1 MYVYKNM
8 EDFMQADLVRTEDD
22 LRALINEGAD
32 ADKIKKGAEV
42 LEENKKR
49 EKQEYEGVLTAEH
62 ETEFAKSGVKR
73 HLGVHMG
80 LRRRLKIQ
88 AQKGRLWMANRLSR
102 GNKAIPQVEG
112 GVSTEITD
120 RYNLRKALGETEDM
134 LAELRKTTNK
144 QQEVVAASKK
154 AHEAAVQ
161 DRAERRSKMGI
172 FSRTATFAKDLVTD
186 VSEAN
191 NIEEQKKQ
199 VDANIRSAQEI
210 RDQQAV
216 LAGMLADRRGD
227 MR

>member
-1 MYVYKNM
+1 M
-8 EDFMQADLVRTEDD
+8 A
-22 LRALINEGAD
+22 
-32 ADKIKKGAEV
+32 
-42 LEENKKR
+42 
-49 EKQEYEGVLTAEH
+49 
-62 ETEFAKSGVKR
+62 
-73 HLGVHMG
+73 
-80 LRRRLKIQ
+80 
-88 AQKGRLWMANRLSR
+88 GRLGR
-102 GNKAIPQVEG
+102 GHQSIPQVEG

-120 RYNLRKALGETEDM
+120 RYDLRKALGQTEDM

-154 AHEAAVQ
+154 AHEAASQ
-161 DRAERRSKMGI
+161 DRAERRRKMGI
-172 FSRTATFAKDLVTD
+172 FDRTAAAAKDLITN

-227 MR
+227 GR